1 MAKKP
6 EPPKPVRWGIYKLA
20 AKQTWVGEVE
30 ASDEAEAIEKTATE
44 FRHPRPDS
52 AARMGTIA
60 VCGVIKTSITVSF
73 IRFFKLWQ
81 AGRRVEPCRVRGGAV
96 MRGLT
101 ERQRSASCYLI

>member
-44 FRHPRPDS
+44 FRHHVALPAEKARDPVNRELIFC
-52 AARMGTIA
+52 AA
-60 VCGVIKTSITVSF
+60 GVIGDAAHVLHTP
-73 IRFFKLWQ
+73 R
-81 AGRRVEPCRVRGGAV
+81 
-96 MRGLT
+96 
-101 ERQRSASCYLI
+101 